1 MQIANTGTFLRF
13 CDILSFISPNFSV
26 TPAQYV
32 RMVIP
37 MLWSL
42 WLYYIHKVGLTPIQN
57 LSILQL
63 KTALCGSSHAISL
76 CRHDAISDS
85 RGKKQMR
92 ERERWRKLKGK
103 EKQNKAGR
111 KEKQISK
118 EQTEEEKGRNKHIKK
133 SGRKE
138 GTKGKEGKKEEIKR
152 NERK

>member
-1 MQIANTGTFLRF
+1 
-13 CDILSFISPNFSV
+13 LSFISPNFSV

-92 ERERWRKLKGK
+92 ERER
-103 EKQNKAGR
+103 
-111 KEKQISK
+111 
-118 EQTEEEKGRNKHIKK
+118 
-133 SGRKE
+133 
-138 GTKGKEGKKEEIKR
+138 
-152 NERK
+152 